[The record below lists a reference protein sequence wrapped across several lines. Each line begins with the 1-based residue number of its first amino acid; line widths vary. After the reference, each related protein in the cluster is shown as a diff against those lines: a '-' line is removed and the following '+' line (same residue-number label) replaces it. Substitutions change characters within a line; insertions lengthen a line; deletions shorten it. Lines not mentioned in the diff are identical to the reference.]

1 LVRLSRGTLAPS
13 IHPAGEAVPFR
24 RIVYWRAEMMEHHH
38 PGKWDQYK
46 QNNDHGEQD
55 KPTASGCPIR
65 SHNHVNP
72 PLHQSNKQ
80 RGAARGWR
88 HLVEETYPSDWGI
101 GSTTATSTSS
111 RLNRQTAPHLL
122 GHRSLYEAFSLSRQR
137 SLSLQGAPP
146 VKVVLVV

>member
-55 KPTASGCPIR
+55 KPAASGCPIR

-80 RGAARGWR
+80 RGQREVGVIWSKKRTPPIGGSGAR
-88 HLVEETYPSDWGI
+88 LPL
-101 GSTTATSTSS
+101 
-111 RLNRQTAPHLL
+111 RLPH
-122 GHRSLYEAFSLSRQR
+122 G
-137 SLSLQGAPP
+137 
-146 VKVVLVV
+146 